1 MKLIKTSEIDF
12 RMGQMQIIAF
22 LGMGKMGQPMACNL
36 ASSGFKVRCWNRTT
50 GKLHSLPSILEC
62 KHDINT
68 AVAGS
73 DVVISMLSDGAATQN
88 VMNSLEGNALA
99 SVKTWI
105 EMASILPEEATTQE
119 KFFKK
124 NDTEYLD
131 APVSGGTVAA
141 NDGNLAIMV
150 GGEEKVFLET
160 KKILGAMGRPVL
172 VGPTG
177 AGQLAKLANQAI
189 VGITISAVAE
199 AVLLLERGGA
209 NLDSVRD
216 ALSGGFADSAI
227 LQQHGQRMSK
237 RNFES
242 GGSVRTQLKDL
253 QNIQKV
259 AQILGLQLPMVN
271 KVTERYSALSA
282 NSLNLEKDH
291 SALFLELLDR
301 NKITD

>member
-1 MKLIKTSEIDF
+1 MK
-12 RMGQMQIIAF
+12 QMQVIAF
-22 LGMGKMGQPMACNL
+22 LGMGKMGQPMAYNL
-36 ASSGFKVRCWNRTT
+36 ASSGFKVRCWNRTIE
-50 GKLHSLPSILEC
+50 KLHCLPSILEC
-62 KHDINT
+62 KDDINL
-68 AVAGS
+68 ALSGS
-73 DVVISMLSDGAATQN
+73 DVVISMLSDGSATQN
-88 VMNSLEGNALA
+88 VMNGLDKKKLS

-105 EMASILPEEATTQE
+105 EMASVLPEEAISQST
-119 KFFKK
+119 FLKK
-124 NDTEYLD
+124 HNIKYLD

-150 GGEEKVFLET
+150 GGEENIFQEI
-160 KKILGAMGRPVL
+160 KKILCALGRPVL

-209 NLDSVRD
+209 NVDSVRD

-237 RNFES
+237 RYFEP

-259 AQILGLQLPMVN
+259 AEILGLELPMVN
-271 KVTERYSALSA
+271 KVTERYSALSD

-291 SALFLELLDR
+291 SALFLELLNR
-301 NKITD
+301 NRITD

>member
-36 ASSGFKVRCWNRTT
+36 ASSGFKVRCWNRTAE
-50 GKLHSLPSILEC
+50 KLHSLPSVLEC
-62 KHDINT
+62 KHDINE
-68 AVAGS
+68 ALAGS

-88 VMNSLEGNALA
+88 VINSLDRNALT
-99 SVKTWI
+99 SVKAWI

-259 AQILGLQLPMVN
+259 AQILGLELPMVN

>member
-1 MKLIKTSEIDF
+1 MIKNSEIDF
-12 RMGQMQIIAF
+12 RMGKMQIIAF
-22 LGMGKMGQPMACNL
+22 LGMGKMGQPMAYNL
-36 ASSGFKVRCWNRTT
+36 ANSGFKVRCWNRTSE
-50 GKLHSLPSILEC
+50 KLHSLPSILEC

-68 AVAGS
+68 ALEGS

-88 VMNSLEGNALA
+88 VMNSLDRNALT

-105 EMASILPEEATTQE
+105 EMASILPEEATTQAT
-119 KFFKK
+119 FLKK
-124 NDTEYLD
+124 THTEYLD
-131 APVSGGTVAA
+131 APVSGGTLAA
-141 NDGNLAIMV
+141 NNANLAIMV
-150 GGEEKVFLET
+150 GGEENIFLEI
-160 KKILGAMGRPVL
+160 KKILSAMGRPVL

-259 AQILGLQLPMVN
+259 AQILGLELPMVN

-282 NSLNLEKDH
+282 NSLNLGKDH

>member
-22 LGMGKMGQPMACNL
+22 LGMGKMGQHMACNL
-36 ASSGFKVRCWNRTT
+36 ASSGFKVRCWNRTIE
-50 GKLHSLPSILEC
+50 KLHSLPSILEC

-88 VMNSLEGNALA
+88 VINSLDRNALT
-99 SVKTWI
+99 SVKAWI

-141 NDGNLAIMV
+141 NYGNLAIMV

-259 AQILGLQLPMVN
+259 AQILGLELPMVN

>member
-36 ASSGFKVRCWNRTT
+36 ASSGFKVRCWNRTIE
-50 GKLHSLPSILEC
+50 KLHSLPSILEC

-68 AVAGS
+68 ALAGS

-88 VMNSLEGNALA
+88 VINSLDRNALT
-99 SVKTWI
+99 SVKAWI

-124 NDTEYLD
+124 NDTKYLD

-259 AQILGLQLPMVN
+259 AQILGLELPMVN

>member
-1 MKLIKTSEIDF
+1 
-12 RMGQMQIIAF
+12 MQIIAF

-50 GKLHSLPSILEC
+50 EKIHSLPSILEC

-88 VMNSLEGNALA
+88 VINSLDRNALT
-99 SVKTWI
+99 SVKAWI

-259 AQILGLQLPMVN
+259 AQILGLPLASRQPHRARDSTSSSLPP
-271 KVTERYSALSA
+271 T
-282 NSLNLEKDH
+282 
-291 SALFLELLDR
+291 
-301 NKITD
+301 

>member
-22 LGMGKMGQPMACNL
+22 LGMGKMGQHMACNL
-36 ASSGFKVRCWNRTT
+36 ASSGFKVRCWNRTIE
-50 GKLHSLPSILEC
+50 KLHSLPSILEC

-88 VMNSLEGNALA
+88 VINSLDRNALT
-99 SVKTWI
+99 SVKAWI

>member
-1 MKLIKTSEIDF
+1 MIKIGFIGTGL
-12 RMGQMQIIAF
+12 MG
-22 LGMGKMGQPMACNL
+22 LPMAKNILKAGYNL
-36 ASSGFKVRCWNRTT
+36 KAFNRSQNKAAPLKDQGAEISS
-50 GKLHSLPSILEC
+50 SIKE
-62 KHDINT
+62 
-68 AVAGS
+68 AVSDS
-73 DVVISMLSDGAATQN
+73 DVVITMLTDDTAVDEIMSSSDFLE
-88 VMNSLEGNALA
+88 SLKSESIVIDMS
-99 SVKTWI
+99 SVKPST
-105 EMASILPEEATTQE
+105 AT
-119 KFFKK
+119 KHGNNLKSKK
-124 NDTEYLD
+124 VNYLD
-131 APVSGGTVAA
+131 APVSGGTIGAEEA
-141 NDGNLAIMV
+141 SLAIMV

-282 NSLNLEKDH
+282 NSLNLGKDH

>member
-1 MKLIKTSEIDF
+1 MDRDGFSPSRGGNYPSNFLKKT
-12 RMGQMQIIAF
+12 
-22 LGMGKMGQPMACNL
+22 
-36 ASSGFKVRCWNRTT
+36 
-50 GKLHSLPSILEC
+50 
-62 KHDINT
+62 
-68 AVAGS
+68 
-73 DVVISMLSDGAATQN
+73 
-88 VMNSLEGNALA
+88 
-99 SVKTWI
+99 
-105 EMASILPEEATTQE
+105 
-119 KFFKK
+119 
-124 NDTEYLD
+124 DTEYLD
-131 APVSGGTVAA
+131 APVSGGTLAA
-141 NDGNLAIMV
+141 NNGNLAIMV
-150 GGEEKVFLET
+150 GGEENIFLEI

-259 AQILGLQLPMVN
+259 AQILRLELPMVN

-291 SALFLELLDR
+291 SALFLELLSR
-301 NKITD
+301 NKIKD

>member
-1 MKLIKTSEIDF
+1 
-12 RMGQMQIIAF
+12 MGQTQVIAF
-22 LGMGKMGQPMACNL
+22 LGMGKMGQPMANNL
-36 ASSGFKVRCWNRTT
+36 ASSGFKVVCWNRTT
-50 GKLHSLPSILEC
+50 EKLHRLPSLLEYR
-62 KHDINT
+62 DEIN
-68 AVAGS
+68 VALSGS
-73 DVVISMLSDGAATQN
+73 DVVISMLSDGAATEN
-88 VMNSLEGNALA
+88 VMNSLDRNTLT

-105 EMASILPEEATTQE
+105 EMASTLPEEATTQAT
-119 KFFKK
+119 FLKK

-141 NDGNLAIMV
+141 NAGNLAIMV
-150 GGEEKVFLET
+150 GGEENVFFEVN
-160 KKILGAMGRPVL
+160 KILCAMGRPVL

-199 AVLLLERGGA
+199 AILLLERGGA

-259 AQILGLQLPMVN
+259 AQILRLELPMVN
-271 KVTERYSALSA
+271 KVTERYLELSA

-291 SALFLELLDR
+291 SALFLELLER

>member
-1 MKLIKTSEIDF
+1 MPYRTSSAVDELNKIGWRNYSKKHGESIFTKFFQNYYLPKRFGYDK
-12 RMGQMQIIAF
+12 R
-22 LGMGKMGQPMACNL
+22 
-36 ASSGFKVRCWNRTT
+36 
-50 GKLHSLPSILEC
+50 KLHYSSRILSGDMTRNE
-62 KHDINT
+62 
-68 AVAGS
+68 AVTG
-73 DVVISMLSDGAATQN
+73 
-88 VMNSLEGNALA
+88 LA
-99 SVKTWI
+99 KPLYDEI
-105 EMASILPEEATTQE
+105 EL
-119 KFFKK
+119 K
-124 NDTEYLD
+124 NDIDYLD
-131 APVSGGTVAA
+131 SPVSGGTFAA
-141 NDGNLAIMV
+141 NDVNLAIMV

-160 KKILGAMGRPVL
+160 KKILGAMGRPIL

-237 RNFES
+237 RNFET

-259 AQILGLQLPMVN
+259 AQILGLELPMVN

>member
-1 MKLIKTSEIDF
+1 MK
-12 RMGQMQIIAF
+12 QMQVIAF
-22 LGMGKMGQPMACNL
+22 LGMGKMGQPMAYNL
-36 ASSGFKVRCWNRTT
+36 ASSGFKVRCWNRTIE
-50 GKLHSLPSILEC
+50 KLHCLPSILEC
-62 KHDINT
+62 KDDINL
-68 AVAGS
+68 VLSGS
-73 DVVISMLSDGAATQN
+73 DVVISMLSDGSATQN
-88 VMNSLEGNALA
+88 VMNGLDKNKLS

-105 EMASILPEEATTQE
+105 EMASVLPEEAISQST
-119 KFFKK
+119 FLKK
-124 NDTEYLD
+124 HNIKYLD

-150 GGEEKVFLET
+150 GGEENIFQEI
-160 KKILGAMGRPVL
+160 KKILCALGRPVL

-209 NLDSVRD
+209 NVDSVRD

-237 RNFES
+237 RYFEP

-259 AQILGLQLPMVN
+259 AEILGLELPMVN
-271 KVTERYSALSA
+271 KVTERYSALSD

-291 SALFLELLDR
+291 SALFLELLNR
-301 NKITD
+301 NRITD

>member
-12 RMGQMQIIAF
+12 RMRQMQIIAF

-88 VMNSLEGNALA
+88 VINSLDRNALT
-99 SVKTWI
+99 SVKAWI

>member
-1 MKLIKTSEIDF
+1 
-12 RMGQMQIIAF
+12 MQVIAF
-22 LGMGKMGQPMACNL
+22 LGMGKMGQPMANNL
-36 ASSGFKVRCWNRTT
+36 ASSGFKVVCWNRTT
-50 GKLHSLPSILEC
+50 EKLHRLPSLLEYR
-62 KHDINT
+62 DEIN
-68 AVAGS
+68 VALSGS
-73 DVVISMLSDGAATQN
+73 DVVISMLSDGAATEN
-88 VMNSLEGNALA
+88 VMNSLDRNTLT

-105 EMASILPEEATTQE
+105 EMASTLPEEATTQAT
-119 KFFKK
+119 FLKK

-141 NDGNLAIMV
+141 NAGNLAIMV
-150 GGEEKVFLET
+150 GGEENVFFEVN
-160 KKILGAMGRPVL
+160 KILCAMGRPVL

-259 AQILGLQLPMVN
+259 AKILGLELPMVN

-301 NKITD
+301 NKVID

>member
-12 RMGQMQIIAF
+12 RMEQMQIIAF

-88 VMNSLEGNALA
+88 VINSLDRNALT
-99 SVKTWI
+99 SVKAWI

-259 AQILGLQLPMVN
+259 AQILGLELPMVN

>member
-1 MKLIKTSEIDF
+1 
-12 RMGQMQIIAF
+12 MQVIAF
-22 LGMGKMGQPMACNL
+22 LGMGKMGQPMAYNL
-36 ASSGFKVRCWNRTT
+36 ASSGFKVRCWNRTIE
-50 GKLHSLPSILEC
+50 KLHCLPSILEC
-62 KHDINT
+62 KDDINL
-68 AVAGS
+68 VLSGS
-73 DVVISMLSDGAATQN
+73 DVVISMLSDGSATQN
-88 VMNSLEGNALA
+88 VMNGLDKNKLS

-105 EMASILPEEATTQE
+105 EMASVLPEEAISQST
-119 KFFKK
+119 FLKK
-124 NDTEYLD
+124 HNIKYLD

-150 GGEEKVFLET
+150 GGEENIFQEI
-160 KKILGAMGRPVL
+160 KKILCALGRPVL

-199 AVLLLERGGA
+199 AILLLERGGA
-209 NLDSVRD
+209 NVDSVRD

-237 RNFES
+237 RYFEP

-259 AQILGLQLPMVN
+259 AEILGLELPMVN
-271 KVTERYSALSA
+271 KVTERYSALSD

-291 SALFLELLDR
+291 SALFLELLNR
-301 NKITD
+301 NRITD

>member
-1 MKLIKTSEIDF
+1 
-12 RMGQMQIIAF
+12 MQVIAF
-22 LGMGKMGQPMACNL
+22 LGMGKMGQPMAYNL
-36 ASSGFKVRCWNRTT
+36 ASSGFKVRCWNRTIE
-50 GKLHSLPSILEC
+50 KLHCLPSILEC
-62 KHDINT
+62 KDDINM
-68 AVAGS
+68 VLSGS
-73 DVVISMLSDGAATQN
+73 DVVISMLSDGSATQN
-88 VMNSLEGNALA
+88 VMNGLDKNKLS

-105 EMASILPEEATTQE
+105 EMASVLPEEAISQST
-119 KFFKK
+119 FLKK
-124 NDTEYLD
+124 HNIKYLD

-150 GGEEKVFLET
+150 GGEENIFQEI
-160 KKILGAMGRPVL
+160 KKILCALGRPVL

-209 NLDSVRD
+209 NVDSVRD

-237 RNFES
+237 RYFEP

-253 QNIQKV
+253 KNIQKV
-259 AQILGLQLPMVN
+259 AEILGLELPMVN
-271 KVTERYSALSA
+271 KVTERYSALSD

-291 SALFLELLDR
+291 SALFLELLNR
-301 NKITD
+301 NRITD

>member
-1 MKLIKTSEIDF
+1 MK
-12 RMGQMQIIAF
+12 QMQVIAF
-22 LGMGKMGQPMACNL
+22 LGMGKMGQPMAYNL
-36 ASSGFKVRCWNRTT
+36 ASSGFKVRCWNRTIE
-50 GKLHSLPSILEC
+50 KLHRLPSILEC
-62 KHDINT
+62 KDDINL
-68 AVAGS
+68 VLSGS
-73 DVVISMLSDGAATQN
+73 DVVISMLSDGSATQN
-88 VMNSLEGNALA
+88 VMNGLDKNKLS

-105 EMASILPEEATTQE
+105 EMASVLPEEAISQST
-119 KFFKK
+119 FLKK
-124 NDTEYLD
+124 HNIKYLD

-150 GGEEKVFLET
+150 GGEENIFQEI
-160 KKILGAMGRPVL
+160 KKILCALGRPVL

-209 NLDSVRD
+209 NVDSVRD

-237 RNFES
+237 RYFEP

-259 AQILGLQLPMVN
+259 AEILGLELPMVN
-271 KVTERYSALSA
+271 KVTERYSALSD

-291 SALFLELLDR
+291 SALFLELLNR
-301 NKITD
+301 NRITD

>member
-12 RMGQMQIIAF
+12 RIGQMQIIAF

-50 GKLHSLPSILEC
+50 EKLHSLPSILEC

-88 VMNSLEGNALA
+88 VINSLNRNALT

-105 EMASILPEEATTQE
+105 EMASILPEEATTHAT
-119 KFFKK
+119 FFKK
-124 NDTEYLD
+124 TDTEYLD

-253 QNIQKV
+253 HNIQRV